1 MFTGIVE
8 ELGTVSRVRRQDGVQ
23 ICEIAAERILEDLH
37 EGDSIN
43 VDGACQTITGF
54 NDTSF
59 TVESVEETLR
69 LTTLGS
75 LRTGAQVNLERSLRP
90 HDRLCGHIVLG
101 HVDGVG
107 TILHLGPG
115 ERDSTL
121 LQVAL
126 PATLQRYVALKGSIS
141 VQGISL
147 TVAAVDDDSF
157 TVAIIP
163 YTLQHTNLN
172 TARRGDR
179 VNLEIDLIARYVE
192 RLMSPHAPTPQG
204 PEVTPERLRD
214 MGYYARLQHR

>member
-8 ELGTVSRVRRQDGVQ
+8 ELGTVSRVRRQGEMQ
-23 ICEIAAERILEDLH
+23 ISEISAERILTDLR

-43 VDGACQTITGF
+43 VDGACQTVTEFTNSGF
-54 NDTSF
+54 TI
-59 TVESVEETLR
+59 VSVEETLR
-69 LTTLGS
+69 LTTLGR
-75 LRTGAQVNLERSLRP
+75 LRAGDQVNLERSLRP
-90 HDRLCGHIVLG
+90 QDRMGGHIVLG

-126 PATLQRYVALKGSIS
+126 PDPLKRYVALKGSVS

-147 TVAAVDDDSF
+147 TVAAVDADSF

-163 YTLQHTNLN
+163 YTLQHTNLC
-172 TARRGDR
+172 TATSGDR
-179 VNLEIDLIARYVE
+179 VNLEVDLIARYVE
-192 RLMSPHAPTPQG
+192 RLMDPDSPAPQASQI
-204 PEVTPERLRD
+204 TPEQLD
-214 MGYYARLQHR
+214 GMGY

>member
-8 ELGTVSRVRRQDGVQ
+8 ELGTVNRVRRQGELQ
-23 ICEIAAERILEDLH
+23 ISEISAERVLTDLH

-43 VDGACQTITGF
+43 VDGACQTVTEFTNTGF
-54 NDTSF
+54 TI
-59 TVESVEETLR
+59 VSVEETLR
-69 LTTLGS
+69 LTTLGD
-75 LRTGAQVNLERSLRP
+75 LRSGDQVNLERSLRP
-90 HDRLCGHIVLG
+90 QDRMGGHIVLG

-126 PATLQRYVALKGSIS
+126 PASQKRYVALKGSIS

-163 YTLQHTNLN
+163 YTLQHTSLRS
-172 TARRGDR
+172 AVSGDR
-179 VNLEIDLIARYVE
+179 VNLEVDLIARYVE
-192 RLMSPHAPTPQG
+192 RLMSPDAPTPQASQI
-204 PEVTPERLRD
+204 TPARLD
-214 MGYYARLQHR
+214 EMGY

>member
-8 ELGTVSRVRRQDGVQ
+8 ELGTVSRAQRQGDLQ
-23 ICEIAAERILEDLH
+23 ISEISAERIMTDLH

-43 VDGACQTITGF
+43 VDGACQTVTEFTNTGF
-54 NDTSF
+54 TI
-59 TVESVEETLR
+59 VSVEETLR

-75 LRTGAQVNLERSLRP
+75 LHSGDRVNLERSLRP
-90 HDRLCGHIVLG
+90 QDRMGGHIVLG

-115 ERDSTL
+115 ERDSTS

-126 PATLQRYVALKGSIS
+126 PAPLRRYVALKGSVC

-147 TVAAVDDDSF
+147 TVSAVDADSF

-163 YTLQHTNLN
+163 YTLQHTNLHS
-172 TARRGDR
+172 AVSGDR
-179 VNLEIDLIARYVE
+179 VNLEVDLIARYVE
-192 RLMSPHAPTPQG
+192 RLMSPNAPTPQASRI
-204 PEVTPERLRD
+204 TPDRLD
-214 MGYYARLQHR
+214 EMGY

>member
-8 ELGTVSRVRRQDGVQ
+8 ELGTVSRVQRKGDLQ
-23 ICEIAAERILEDLH
+23 ISEISAERIMTDLH

-43 VDGACQTITGF
+43 VDGACQTVTEFANTGF
-54 NDTSF
+54 TI
-59 TVESVEETLR
+59 VSVEETLR

-75 LRTGAQVNLERSLRP
+75 LRSGDRVNLERSLRLQ
-90 HDRLCGHIVLG
+90 DRMGGHIVLG

-126 PATLQRYVALKGSIS
+126 PPPLRRYVALKGSVC

-147 TVAAVDDDSF
+147 TVSAVDADSF

-163 YTLQHTNLN
+163 YTLQHTNLHS
-172 TARRGDR
+172 AVSGDR
-179 VNLEIDLIARYVE
+179 VNLEVDLIARYVE
-192 RLMSPHAPTPQG
+192 RLMSPDAPPPPQASQI
-204 PEVTPERLRD
+204 TTDRLD
-214 MGYYARLQHR
+214 EMGY